1 MNYTNEELIEYL
13 KKCQIKPSNIRIRVL
28 KFLLMSQTH
37 PTADDIYNS
46 LIEEIPTLSKTSI
59 YNTINLFLEKGIV
72 NGLSLDQKELRYD
85 TNTSFHGHFKCDKC
99 GNIYD
104 FPITINFPT
113 KDELK
118 GFVINNKDVFFYG
131 ICKKCNI

>member
-13 KKCQIKPSNIRIRVL
+13 KKYHIKPSNIRIRVL

-104 FPITINFPT
+104 FPVTINFPT

-118 GFVINNKDVFFYG
+118 DFVINNKDVFFYG
-131 ICKKCNI
+131 ICKKCNS

>member
-72 NGLSLDQKELRYD
+72 NGLALDQKELRYD
-85 TNTSFHGHFKCDKC
+85 INTSFHGHFKCDKC

-104 FPITINFPT
+104 FPVTINFPT

-118 GFVINNKDVFFYG
+118 DFVINNKDVFFYG
-131 ICKKCNI
+131 ICKKCNS

>member
-104 FPITINFPT
+104 FPVTINFPT

-118 GFVINNKDVFFYG
+118 DFVINNKDVFFYG
-131 ICKKCNI
+131 ICKKCNS